1 MKKKFTQ
8 KIFVI
13 LVVLA
18 LLSTAI
24 LPFFAG

>member
-1 MKKKFTQ
+1 MKKKLTQ

-24 LPFFAG
+24 LPFFAR

>member
-13 LVVLA
+13 IVVLA
-18 LLSTAI
+18 LLSTAL
-24 LPFFAG
+24 LPFFMR